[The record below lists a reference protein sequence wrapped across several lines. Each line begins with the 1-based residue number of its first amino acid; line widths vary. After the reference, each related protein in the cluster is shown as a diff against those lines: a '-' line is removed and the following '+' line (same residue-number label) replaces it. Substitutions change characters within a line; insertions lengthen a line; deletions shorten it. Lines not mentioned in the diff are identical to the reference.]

1 MWRVS
6 LVSSFHT
13 FVLQQTFEEIR
24 ININQCL
31 LVYALVILIPLHL
44 WRLFSFYDFCPLSS
58 FSLPA
63 LLSCWRQG
71 PCLGWSLSLLSSPV
85 SCTGHMFYNI
95 CWIHFIKKWLTEK
108 SKYFLNFIET
118 EPESVS
124 YISESICPFLHWAL
138 FNTVC
143 PKW

>member
-1 MWRVS
+1 MLLWFSYPYPSCIIFFYDFCS
-6 LVSSFHT
+6 LSS
-13 FVLQQTFEEIR
+13 
-24 ININQCL
+24 CCSL
-31 LVYALVILIPLHL
+31 L
-44 WRLFSFYDFCPLSS
+44 WCLFSFYGFCSLLS
-58 FSLPA
+58 FLLLAP
-63 LLSCWRQG
+63 LSCWGQE

-85 SCTGHMFYNI
+85 SIPVSCTCFIIFVGWMNS
-95 CWIHFIKKWLTEK
+95 HFIKKWVTEK
-108 SKYFLNFIET
+108 SKYLLNFIET